1 MQMAKGENT
10 DHDKF
15 ENLHLTKLIRVDNF
29 SSMEI
34 CEGKGVGVGCEGLPL
49 PQRLNLL
56 IAETV

>member
-1 MQMAKGENT
+1 
-10 DHDKF
+10 
-15 ENLHLTKLIRVDNF
+15 
-29 SSMEI
+29 MEI